1 MYRTRSVRV
10 PGIRKG
16 REILGNSMKYNDF
29 IGWLKGIRSWKL
41 RYKIIFFAFLIVGG
55 WSMVVKQT
63 SEPTNPTTYSVKGD
77 VVMGNKTVNN
87 YVPVIMDREIREKF
101 PDELTFY
108 GSEEIDFN
116 SSKKMLFESSQA
128 QARVEISIGK
138 IYLKGDKFYIIFSV
152 NLFDKKNNTDW
163 IDLHAETEVSRDKIA
178 VARTD
183 RFDLHLH
190 IIETELTKAK
200 VSIGIEMVNR
210 GHIIKN
216 FVIKG
221 NAINFE

>member
-1 MYRTRSVRV
+1 MSLESL
-10 PGIRKG
+10 GIKDMMN
-16 REILGNSMKYNDF
+16 GNF
-29 IGWLKGIRSWKL
+29 WIIIGIIASAIAAFSLPYGFYLKDKEKKAES
-41 RYKIIFFAFLIVGG
+41 YDHV
-55 WSMVVKQT
+55 Q
-63 SEPTNPTTYSVKGD
+63 GD

-87 YVPVIMDREIREKF
+87 YVAVITDREIREKF
-101 PDELTFY
+101 PAELTFY
-108 GSEEIDFN
+108 GSDEVDFN
-116 SSKKMLFESSQA
+116 SSKRMFFESSQA
-128 QARVEISIGK
+128 QARIEIAIGK

-163 IDLHAETEVSRDKIA
+163 IDLHAETEVSRGKIA

-183 RFDLHLH
+183 RFALYLH

-200 VSIGIEMVNR
+200 VSIGIEMVSR
-210 GHIIKN
+210 DHIFKN